1 MRWLLALLL
10 CATFLM
16 GDEVSEKTKNLK
28 ENERIKAQLNK
39 KLEDLASDIKASE
52 KNLKNLS
59 VQIQSASNET
69 AKLEKSVKT

>member
-52 KNLKNLS
+52 KNLKN
-59 VQIQSASNET
+59 ISALFFVRQYRKNM
-69 AKLEKSVKT
+69 

>member
-1 MRWLLALLL
+1 MLL

-69 AKLEKSVKT
+69 AKLEKSVK